1 MFLYYMIDVL
11 VVKFKEVY
19 FVLGLDVLV
28 LYIGYLVIESQERG
42 IEVELEKMIDNLKVV
57 GSNLGILN
65 NWQLKV

>member
-28 LYIGYLVIESQERG
+28 LYIGFLVIESQERL

-57 GSNLGILN
+57 GSNLEILN
-65 NWQLKV
+65 NCQLKV